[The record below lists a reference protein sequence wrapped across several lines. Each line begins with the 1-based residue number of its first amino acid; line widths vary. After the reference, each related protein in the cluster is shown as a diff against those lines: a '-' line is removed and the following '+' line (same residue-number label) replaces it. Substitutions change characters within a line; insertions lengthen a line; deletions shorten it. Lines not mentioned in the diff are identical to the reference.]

1 MTDLNNRRP
10 RILVVTSTYP
20 RWENDPGPAF
30 VFELSR
36 RLTASFEITVLAPRS
51 PGSKSQEYM
60 AGLNVIR
67 FSYFFKHLEKLATHS
82 GGILS
87 RLRANPFY
95 FLLVPFFLI
104 GQLLALIHLLRRRQF
119 DLIHAH
125 WLIPQGLSVV
135 IVQTL
140 IQRSIPLLCTS
151 HGGDLFALR
160 GRMFHCLKRSVI
172 KRSRALTVVSQV
184 MKKIVVE
191 MGVSTDKVHVIPMGV
206 DLAQRFTPDS
216 TVRRRGDELLF
227 VGRLVEKKGLRVLLE
242 AMPTVLSEH
251 PATILTVAGTGPLE
265 RALRKMARQLNISHK
280 VNFLGMVAQ
289 SELPAL
295 YRRATI
301 AVFPFVVAKSGD
313 QEGFGLVQVEA
324 MGCECPVIASDLPA
338 IHDIIEDGKNGK
350 LVPSGNSQ
358 ALSRTIDKLLFD
370 HELRKKLA
378 REGRKS
384 VLRQFDW
391 KMIIEGYSRLYCRL
405 TLDK

>member
-1 MTDLNNRRP
+1 M
-10 RILVVTSTYP
+10 VVTSTYP

-67 FSYFFKHLEKLATHS
+67 FSYFFKHFENLATDS

-160 GRMFHCLKRSVI
+160 GRMFHYLKRTVI
-172 KRSRALTVVSQV
+172 ERSRALTVVSQV
-184 MKKIVVE
+184 MKNKVVG

-216 TVRRRGDELLF
+216 SVRRRADELLF

-265 RALRKMARQLNISHK
+265 RELHKMARKLNISHK
-280 VNFLGMVAQ
+280 VCFLGMVAQ
-289 SELPAL
+289 SELPTL

-338 IHDIIEDGKNGK
+338 IHDIIVHNKNG
-350 LVPSGNSQ
+350 LLIPPGNSE
-358 ALSRTIDKLLFD
+358 ALAEKINKFLSNPT
-370 HELRKKLA
+370 LRQRLGHNA
-378 REGRKS
+378 RKS
-384 VLRQFDW
+384 ITHQFDW
-391 KMIIEGYSRLYCRL
+391 GIVSEKYAIQYNIIQ
-405 TLDK
+405 